1 MKTIYLKKR
10 YFYYKKEFFEKNDV
24 NKKKNGG
31 VIHFLYNLGKKNEEI
46 HLYLIDVYKDN
57 ALSLKVVEYWTH

>member
-1 MKTIYLKKR
+1 MEQR
-10 YFYYKKEFFEKNDV
+10 
-24 NKKKNGG
+24 G